1 MLTRAQFAD
10 LRRLSSL
17 KLKSILDT
25 DKTEEVKE
33 AKTITIIEEAVKKQ
47 FEPKSN
53 AVQNDEEKYICKV
66 RVASQ

>member
-25 DKTEEVKE
+25 DKTEEV
-33 AKTITIIEEAVKKQ
+33 TIIEEAVKKQ